1 MHYSGLKVIVKFHVR
16 LCWKIILVVWRDD
29 YFKFLGST
37 FLLLAQKK
45 SCKRKGH
52 LAGALGPR
60 NISVETFRELV
71 SPTVFA
77 SGKCVGGGAVILDGS
92 NFRGV

>member
-1 MHYSGLKVIVKFHVR
+1 
-16 LCWKIILVVWRDD
+16 
-29 YFKFLGST
+29 ST